1 MVRGLEELYHQ
12 LKGRLSPVS
21 DAPDYEAREI
31 LRQQF
36 GAAPADILMNRPVEM
51 DDTQRAALD
60 ELVSRRLAHEP
71 LQYLLGEWS
80 FYGRSFLVGEG
91 VLIPRPDTE
100 ILAETVLS
108 FLKSQEGPLRVLE
121 LCGGSG
127 CLAATIALEEPRAQ
141 VWSVDKSEEAF
152 SYLTRNCQRL
162 EANVCCIKGDAL
174 KPELVEGSFDCIL
187 SNPPYLSAR
196 DMAELSPEVQR
207 EPAMALYGEEDGLFF
222 YRALT
227 RIWGQRLKPG
237 GMLAYEI
244 GMGQQ
249 HDVTDILTQYGLTN
263 VCQVRDYGGII
274 RVLTARPS
282 DAPQG

>member
-1 MVRGLEELYHQ
+1 MVRKLGDLYHQ
-12 LKGRLSPVS
+12 LKEQLSPVS
-21 DAPDYEAREI
+21 DAPEYEAREI
-31 LRQQF
+31 LLQKL
-36 GAAPADILMNRPVEM
+36 GAAPADILMNRSIEL
-51 DDTQRAALD
+51 DDACQAELD
-60 ELVSRRLAHEP
+60 TLVKRRLDHEP

-108 FLKSQEGPLRVLE
+108 FLQDREGPLRVLE

-127 CLAATIALEEPRAQ
+127 CLAATIALEQPRAR
-141 VWSVDKSEEAF
+141 VWSVEKSPEAF
-152 SYLTRNCQRL
+152 SYLTRNCERL
-162 EANVCCIKGDAL
+162 RADVCCVAGDAL
-174 KPELVEGSFDCIL
+174 DLGVVEGDFDCIL

-207 EPAMALYGEEDGLFF
+207 EPFMALYGEEDGLFF
-222 YRALT
+222 YRELT
-227 RIWGQRLKPG
+227 RLWEKRLKPG

-249 HDVTDILTQYGLTN
+249 DDVADILTRHELTD

-274 RVLTARPS
+274 RVLTARLS
-282 DAPQG
+282 DAP

>member
-1 MVRGLEELYHQ
+1 MVRKLGDLYHQ
-12 LKGRLSPVS
+12 LKEQLSPVS
-21 DAPDYEAREI
+21 DAPEYEAREI
-31 LRQQF
+31 LLQKL
-36 GAAPADILMNRPVEM
+36 GAAPADILMNRSVEL
-51 DDTQRAALD
+51 DDACQAVLDAL
-60 ELVSRRLAHEP
+60 VKRRLDHEP

-108 FLKSQEGPLRVLE
+108 FLQDREGSLRVLE

-127 CLAATIALEEPRAQ
+127 CLAATIALEQPRAR
-141 VWSVDKSEEAF
+141 VWSVEKSPEAF
-152 SYLTRNCQRL
+152 SYLTRNCERL
-162 EANVCCIKGDAL
+162 LADVCCVAGDAL
-174 KPELVEGSFDCIL
+174 DPGVVEGDFDCIL

-207 EPAMALYGEEDGLFF
+207 EPFMALYGEEDGLFF
-222 YRALT
+222 YRELT
-227 RIWGQRLKPG
+227 RLWKKRLKPG

-249 HDVTDILTQYGLTN
+249 NDVADILTRYGLTD

-274 RVLTARPS
+274 RVLTARLS
-282 DAPQG
+282 DAP

>member
-1 MVRGLEELYHQ
+1 MVRKLGDLYHQ
-12 LKGRLSPVS
+12 LKEQLSPVS
-21 DAPDYEAREI
+21 DAPEYEAREI
-31 LRQQF
+31 LLQKL
-36 GAAPADILMNRPVEM
+36 GAAPADILMNRSVEL
-51 DDTQRAALD
+51 DDACQAELD
-60 ELVSRRLAHEP
+60 TLVKRRLDHEP

-108 FLKSQEGPLRVLE
+108 FLQDREGPLRVLE

-127 CLAATIALEEPRAQ
+127 CLAATIALEQPRAR
-141 VWSVDKSEEAF
+141 VWSLEKSPEAF
-152 SYLTRNCQRL
+152 SYLTRNCERL
-162 EANVCCIKGDAL
+162 RADVCCVAGDAL
-174 KPELVEGSFDCIL
+174 DPGVVEGDFDCIL

-207 EPAMALYGEEDGLFF
+207 EPFMALYGEEDGLFF
-222 YRALT
+222 YRELT
-227 RIWGQRLKPG
+227 RLWKKRLKPG

-249 HDVTDILTQYGLTN
+249 DDVADILTRHELTD

-274 RVLTARPS
+274 RVLTARLS
-282 DAPQG
+282 DAP

>member
-1 MVRGLEELYHQ
+1 MVRKLGDLYHQ
-12 LKGRLSPVS
+12 LKEQLSPVS
-21 DAPDYEAREI
+21 DAPEYEAREI
-31 LRQQF
+31 LLQKL
-36 GAAPADILMNRPVEM
+36 GAAPADILMNRSVEL
-51 DDTQRAALD
+51 DDACQAVLDAL
-60 ELVSRRLAHEP
+60 VKRRLDHEP

-108 FLKSQEGPLRVLE
+108 FLQDREGPLRVLE

-127 CLAATIALEEPRAQ
+127 CLAATIALEQPQAR
-141 VWSVDKSEEAF
+141 VWSVEKSPEAF
-152 SYLTRNCQRL
+152 SYLTRNCERL
-162 EANVCCIKGDAL
+162 LADVCCVAGDAL
-174 KPELVEGSFDCIL
+174 DPGVVEGDFDCIL

-207 EPAMALYGEEDGLFF
+207 EPFMALYGEEDGLFF
-222 YRALT
+222 YRELT
-227 RIWGQRLKPG
+227 RLWKKRLKPG

-249 HDVTDILTQYGLTN
+249 NDVADILTRYGLTD

-274 RVLTARPS
+274 RVLTARLS
-282 DAPQG
+282 DAP

>member
-1 MVRGLEELYHQ
+1 MVRKLGDLYHQ
-12 LKGRLSPVS
+12 LKEQLSPVS
-21 DAPDYEAREI
+21 DAPEYEAREI
-31 LRQQF
+31 LLQKL
-36 GAAPADILMNRPVEM
+36 GAAPADILMNRSVEL
-51 DDTQRAALD
+51 DDACQAVLDAL
-60 ELVSRRLAHEP
+60 VKRRLDHEP

-108 FLKSQEGPLRVLE
+108 FLRGREGPLRVLE

-127 CLAATIALEEPRAQ
+127 CLAATIALEQPQAR
-141 VWSVDKSEEAF
+141 VWSVEKSPEAF
-152 SYLTRNCQRL
+152 SYLTRNCERL
-162 EANVCCIKGDAL
+162 LADVCCVAGDAL
-174 KPELVEGSFDCIL
+174 DPGVVEGDFDCIL

-207 EPAMALYGEEDGLFF
+207 EPFMALYGEEDGLFF
-222 YRALT
+222 YRELT
-227 RIWGQRLKPG
+227 RLWKKRLKPG

-249 HDVTDILTQYGLTN
+249 DDVADILTRHELTD

-274 RVLTARPS
+274 RVLTARLS
-282 DAPQG
+282 DAP